1 MGTLWEKLKLDGIIQ
16 TLPNEV
22 KLSACGIFEQCF
34 SFASCNFLSRQV
46 EEFHKL
52 SEPVDV

>member
-1 MGTLWEKLKLDGIIQ
+1 MGTSWEKLKLDGMIQ